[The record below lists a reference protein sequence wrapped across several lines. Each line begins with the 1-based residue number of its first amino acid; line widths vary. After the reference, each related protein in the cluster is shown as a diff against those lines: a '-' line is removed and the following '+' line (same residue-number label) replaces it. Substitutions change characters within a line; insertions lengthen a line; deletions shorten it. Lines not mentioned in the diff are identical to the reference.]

1 MENHKYITALLLFE
15 KIIISVTMC
24 VGIHSAH
31 IPNVF
36 SVYLYTVYT
45 RVVPEVPDLT
55 KKKKNILEKKS
66 LYFST

>member
-1 MENHKYITALLLFE
+1 MENHKYFTVQLLFE

-36 SVYLYTVYT
+36 SVYLYPAHT
-45 RVVPEVPDLT
+45 LT
-55 KKKKNILEKKS
+55 KLN
-66 LYFST
+66 